1 MVALCTA
8 QHWLAQSMRLERYE
22 EVAAHAEMLIPIF
35 LAAESAAKG
44 SGEPVEMD
52 MSYGTH
58 RVLLQ
63 HDALRLEMPLLPS
76 RVWTA
81 WRHAMQRVA
90 VIASQAS
97 LGGTHRPKVQL
108 VEAMAELRQ
117 SAEAVIQQL
126 LDGHPGPAP
135 GESMLPRLSLE
146 AVREDLDQRCEDQVS
161 LRLLEEAEAQAGLD
175 HRLPWAELLAVL
187 VRSGISKQCVDL
199 CRLAARQDFSV
210 SLTELRCLW
219 RGDDAPAG
227 QAYAGLFKA
236 LARIR
241 LAVSRDPAVLAQL
254 ERAAVA
260 GFLPRGDFMETL
272 RSLPCALS
280 LEERHQIASVFS
292 PAGDVR
298 RVCYPLFL
306 HSVVPERFEEAAATH
321 SVKADGRLEALE
333 IEWQS
338 RLEEAKEE
346 SRRLRD
352 QLHRQEVRS
361 AEQAREIAIL
371 GAEGPSQAVRRLQ
384 GEVAMLESKVLE
396 QQAIQSAAARKSE
409 IALRAELDV
418 KNHEVSTLKRALE
431 ARDSEV
437 CRYEAELG
445 AIIAELNVLRENP
458 VS

>member
-1 MVALCTA
+1 
-8 QHWLAQSMRLERYE
+8 
-22 EVAAHAEMLIPIF
+22 
-35 LAAESAAKG
+35 
-44 SGEPVEMD
+44 
-52 MSYGTH
+52 
-58 RVLLQ
+58 
-63 HDALRLEMPLLPS
+63 
-76 RVWTA
+76 
-81 WRHAMQRVA
+81 
-90 VIASQAS
+90 
-97 LGGTHRPKVQL
+97 
-108 VEAMAELRQ
+108 
-117 SAEAVIQQL
+117 
-126 LDGHPGPAP
+126 
-135 GESMLPRLSLE
+135 
-146 AVREDLDQRCEDQVS
+146 
-161 LRLLEEAEAQAGLD
+161 
-175 HRLPWAELLAVL
+175 
-187 VRSGISKQCVDL
+187 
-199 CRLAARQDFSV
+199 
-210 SLTELRCLW
+210 
-219 RGDDAPAG
+219 
-227 QAYAGLFKA
+227 
-236 LARIR
+236 
-241 LAVSRDPAVLAQL
+241 
-254 ERAAVA
+254 
-260 GFLPRGDFMETL
+260 METL

-306 HSVVPERFEEAAATH
+306 HSVVPESFEEAAATH

-333 IEWQS
+333 TEWQS
-338 RLEEAKEE
+338 RLEEAKGE

-458 VS
+458 GS